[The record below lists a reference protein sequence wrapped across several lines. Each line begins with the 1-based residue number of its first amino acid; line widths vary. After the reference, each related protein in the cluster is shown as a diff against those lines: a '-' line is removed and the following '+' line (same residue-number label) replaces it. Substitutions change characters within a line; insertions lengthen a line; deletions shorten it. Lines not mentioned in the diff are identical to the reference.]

1 MKTTDRHAEAKTS
14 LSELMQMRLQSLRVL
29 FIGCTGRSS
38 RSTMAVRAMTD
49 LGHDVKTIPSE
60 ALDENGERLY
70 FDDLVFQ
77 VMNKLG
83 FPPDRRGATRLALDA
98 IAKFD
103 FDVLWV
109 SKSLGLRPQ
118 VLEAARKKAPWAK
131 LVFHSEDDMF
141 ARHNQSA
148 WFRRALPLYDV
159 VFTHKSYNANPA
171 ELPALGARRV
181 VMIDKCFDREVHC
194 PVEVSDEERER
205 LSSRVGFIGTFENER
220 AQTMLRLAQAGIEVR
235 VWGNHWQG
243 WENRHPN
250 LRVEGRAL
258 VGTDYVKAVCSTEI
272 NLGFLRRQNRDL
284 QTDRSLEIPAC
295 GALMLAERT
304 GEHARLFKEG
314 VEAEF
319 FADFDELLQKIEHY
333 LHAPEERNTIGQRG
347 RQRCLESGYSFH
359 DRVGSM
365 LRIAIGEQ
373 R

>member
-1 MKTTDRHAEAKTS
+1 MRTTSRRTEAETS

-29 FIGCTGRSS
+29 FIGCPGRSS

-49 LGHDVKTIPSE
+49 LGLDVKAIPSE
-60 ALDENGERLY
+60 VVDENGERLY

-83 FPPDRRGATRLALDA
+83 FPPDRCGATGLALDA
-98 IAKFD
+98 IESSD

-118 VLEAARKKAPWAK
+118 VLEAARKKNPWVK

-171 ELPALGARRV
+171 ELPALGARKV
-181 VMIDKCFDREVHC
+181 VMIDKCYDQEVHR
-194 PVEVSDEERER
+194 PVEVTGKERER
-205 LSSRVGFIGTFENER
+205 LGSRVGFIGTFEEER

-243 WENRHPN
+243 WEDRHPN

-258 VGTDYVKAVCSTEI
+258 IGSDYVKAICSTDI

-295 GALMLAERT
+295 AALMLAERT
-304 GEHARLFKEG
+304 DEHTRLFEEG

-319 FADFDELLQKIEHY
+319 FADFDELLGKIEHY
-333 LHAPEERNTIGQRG
+333 LHAPKERHAIGQRG
-347 RQRCLESGYSFH
+347 RQRCIESGYSFH

-365 LRIAIGEQ
+365 LRITIGE
-373 R
+373 